1 MTLNFYLKV
10 PNIVHHQKVW
20 QFCYFFLKKRGCM
33 KHLQHSKYIDK
44 VKTETKNKKRGEHQP
59 KPSQAKSN

>member
-1 MTLNFYLKV
+1 
-10 PNIVHHQKVW
+10 
-20 QFCYFFLKKRGCM
+20 M

-59 KPSQAKSN
+59 KPSQAKNNGQTTVLVPESVTHCYIGP

>member
-1 MTLNFYLKV
+1 
-10 PNIVHHQKVW
+10 
-20 QFCYFFLKKRGCM
+20 M

-59 KPSQAKSN
+59 KPSQAKNNGQTTV